1 MIDALQLGQLV
12 IGVGVGLTYAVV
24 AIGFTLIYRVLS
36 AVNFA
41 HGEVYTFG
49 AFATLIGAATLG
61 LSHWLIAPLVVAVGA
76 AAGWLI
82 ERLAFRPFR
91 RSNDEAYLK
100 SRAVREATLLSSMA
114 LGIVSREALDQV
126 FHGQWM
132 AIPQAWML
140 NTPVMIGPLLIIPQN
155 VVVVS
160 VGLVA
165 MIGFH
170 LFMTRTRLGTAMR
183 ATAQNIRGA
192 TLVGINPRHC
202 VSISWGLGAVM
213 AGIAGVMI
221 AFTYNISVDMG
232 AASGLKG
239 FTAAILGG
247 FGNLPASMA
256 GGVVL
261 GVVENGAAEI
271 FSHEY
276 KDVVAFVVI
285 VLILLFKPAGLFA
298 RSGGA
303 RRI

>member
-1 MIDALQLGQLV
+1 MAFSLIFATSNT
-12 IGVGVGLTYAVV
+12 INF
-24 AIGFTLIYRVLS
+24 AIGEFAMLTAYLCYTALS
-36 AVNFA
+36 KLPVGF
-41 HGEVYTFG
+41 
-49 AFATLIGAATLG
+49 
-61 LSHWLIAPLVVAVGA
+61 VGA
-76 AAGWLI
+76 ALVSMVAIAALAMLI
-82 ERLAFRPFR
+82 ERIAFRRLYDLDPI
-91 RSNDEAYLK
+91 LILIG
-100 SRAVREATLLSSMA
+100 TIGLSS
-114 LGIVSREALDQV
+114 IVKSLV
-126 FHGQWM
+126 L
-132 AIPQAWML
+132 IAWGPYSMSFPRYFPVE
-140 NTPVMIGPLLIIPQN
+140 PVMIGPLLIIPQN

-285 VLILLFKPAGLFA
+285 VLILLFKPRGLFA

>member
-1 MIDALQLGQLV
+1 MELDYGLLANQIVWGV
-12 IGVGVGLTYAVV
+12 MVGVSYTLLAMAFSLIFATSNTINF
-24 AIGFTLIYRVLS
+24 AIGEFAMLTAYLCYTALS
-36 AVNFA
+36 KLPVGF
-41 HGEVYTFG
+41 
-49 AFATLIGAATLG
+49 
-61 LSHWLIAPLVVAVGA
+61 VGA
-76 AAGWLI
+76 ALVSMVAIAALAMLI
-82 ERLAFRPFR
+82 ERIAFRRLYDLDPI
-91 RSNDEAYLK
+91 LILIG
-100 SRAVREATLLSSMA
+100 TIGLSS
-114 LGIVSREALDQV
+114 IVKSLV
-126 FHGQWM
+126 L
-132 AIPQAWML
+132 IAWGPYSMSFPRYFPVE
-140 NTPVMIGPLLIIPQN
+140 PVMIGPLLIIPQN

>member
-1 MIDALQLGQLV
+1 MELDLGLIANQV
-12 IGVGVGLTYAVV
+12 VWGVMVGISYTLLAMAFSLIFATSNTINF
-24 AIGFTLIYRVLS
+24 AIGEFAMLTAYLCFTALS
-36 AVNFA
+36 NLPVGF
-41 HGEVYTFG
+41 
-49 AFATLIGAATLG
+49 
-61 LSHWLIAPLVVAVGA
+61 VGA
-76 AAGWLI
+76 ALLSMVGIAAFGMLV
-82 ERLAFRPFR
+82 ERIAFRRLYDLDPI
-91 RSNDEAYLK
+91 LILIG
-100 SRAVREATLLSSMA
+100 TIGLSSIIKN
-114 LGIVSREALDQV
+114 LVLI
-126 FHGQWM
+126 
-132 AIPQAWML
+132 AWGPYAMSFPRYFPVE
-140 NTPVMIGPLLIIPQN
+140 PVMIGPLLIIPQN

-160 VGLVA
+160 VGIAA
-165 MIGFH
+165 MAAFH

-192 TLVGINPRHC
+192 TLVGINPRFC
-202 VSISWGLGAVM
+202 VNLSWGLGAVM

-232 AASGLKG
+232 SASGLKG

-261 GVVENGAAEI
+261 GVVENASAEV

-276 KDVVAFVVI
+276 KDVVAFAVI
-285 VLILLFKPAGLFA
+285 VLILLFKPSGLFA

>member
-1 MIDALQLGQLV
+1 MELD
-12 IGVGVGLTYAVV
+12 VGLLANQIVWGVMVGISYTLLAMAFSLIFATSNTINF
-24 AIGFTLIYRVLS
+24 AIGEFAMLTAYLCYTALS
-36 AVNFA
+36 KLPVGF
-41 HGEVYTFG
+41 
-49 AFATLIGAATLG
+49 
-61 LSHWLIAPLVVAVGA
+61 VGA
-76 AAGWLI
+76 ALVSMVAIAALAMLI
-82 ERLAFRPFR
+82 ERIAFRRLYDLDPI
-91 RSNDEAYLK
+91 LILIG
-100 SRAVREATLLSSMA
+100 TIGLSS
-114 LGIVSREALDQV
+114 IVKSLV
-126 FHGQWM
+126 L
-132 AIPQAWML
+132 IAWGPYSMSFPRYFPVE
-140 NTPVMIGPLLIIPQN
+140 PVMIGPLLIIPQN

-202 VSISWGLGAVM
+202 ESVSWGLGAVM

>member
-1 MIDALQLGQLV
+1 MELDYGLLANLIVWGV
-12 IGVGVGLTYAVV
+12 MVGVSYTLLAMAFSLIFATSNTINF
-24 AIGFTLIYRVLS
+24 AIGEFAMLTAYLCYTALS
-36 AVNFA
+36 KLPVGF
-41 HGEVYTFG
+41 
-49 AFATLIGAATLG
+49 
-61 LSHWLIAPLVVAVGA
+61 VGA
-76 AAGWLI
+76 ALVSMVAIAALAMLI
-82 ERLAFRPFR
+82 ERIAFRRLYDLDPI
-91 RSNDEAYLK
+91 LILIG
-100 SRAVREATLLSSMA
+100 TIGLSS
-114 LGIVSREALDQV
+114 IVKSLV
-126 FHGQWM
+126 L
-132 AIPQAWML
+132 IAWGPYSMSFPRYFPVE
-140 NTPVMIGPLLIIPQN
+140 PVMIGPLLIIPQN

-170 LFMTRTRLGTAMR
+170 LFMARTRLGTAMR

-247 FGNLPASMA
+247 FGSLPASMA

-285 VLILLFKPAGLFA
+285 VLILLFKPGGLFA

>member
-1 MIDALQLGQLV
+1 MEFDFGFLANQIV
-12 IGVGVGLTYAVV
+12 WGVMVGISYTLLAMAFSLIFATSNTINF
-24 AIGFTLIYRVLS
+24 AIGEFAMLTAYLCYTALS
-36 AVNFA
+36 KLPVGF
-41 HGEVYTFG
+41 
-49 AFATLIGAATLG
+49 
-61 LSHWLIAPLVVAVGA
+61 VGA
-76 AAGWLI
+76 ALVSMVAIAVLAMLI
-82 ERLAFRPFR
+82 ERIAFRRLYDLDPI
-91 RSNDEAYLK
+91 LILIG
-100 SRAVREATLLSSMA
+100 TIGLSS
-114 LGIVSREALDQV
+114 IVKSLV
-126 FHGQWM
+126 L
-132 AIPQAWML
+132 IAWGPYSMSFPRYF
-140 NTPVMIGPLLIIPQN
+140 PVEPMMIGPLLIIPQN

-165 MIGFH
+165 MVAFH

-261 GVVENGAAEI
+261 GIVENGAAEV

-285 VLILLFKPAGLFA
+285 VMILLFRPSGLFA

>member
-1 MIDALQLGQLV
+1 MELDYGLLANQIV
-12 IGVGVGLTYAVV
+12 WGVMVGISYTLLAMAFSLIFATSNTINF
-24 AIGFTLIYRVLS
+24 AIGEFAMLTAYLCYTALS
-36 AVNFA
+36 KLPVGF
-41 HGEVYTFG
+41 
-49 AFATLIGAATLG
+49 
-61 LSHWLIAPLVVAVGA
+61 VGA
-76 AAGWLI
+76 ALVSMVAIAALAMLI
-82 ERLAFRPFR
+82 ERIAFRRLYDLDPI
-91 RSNDEAYLK
+91 LILIG
-100 SRAVREATLLSSMA
+100 TIGLSS
-114 LGIVSREALDQV
+114 IVKSLV
-126 FHGQWM
+126 L
-132 AIPQAWML
+132 IAWGPYSMSFPRYFPVE
-140 NTPVMIGPLLIIPQN
+140 PVMIGPLLIIPQN

>member
-1 MIDALQLGQLV
+1 MELDYGLLANQIVWGV
-12 IGVGVGLTYAVV
+12 MVGVSYTLLAMAFSLIFATSNTINF
-24 AIGFTLIYRVLS
+24 AIGEFAMLTAYLCYTALS
-36 AVNFA
+36 KLPVGF
-41 HGEVYTFG
+41 
-49 AFATLIGAATLG
+49 
-61 LSHWLIAPLVVAVGA
+61 VGA
-76 AAGWLI
+76 ALVSMVAIAALAMLI
-82 ERLAFRPFR
+82 ERIAFRRLYDLDPI
-91 RSNDEAYLK
+91 LILIG
-100 SRAVREATLLSSMA
+100 TIGLSS
-114 LGIVSREALDQV
+114 IVKSLV
-126 FHGQWM
+126 L
-132 AIPQAWML
+132 IAWGPYSMSFPRYFPVE
-140 NTPVMIGPLLIIPQN
+140 PVMIGPLLIIPQN

-192 TLVGINPRHC
+192 TLVGINPRRC

>member
-1 MIDALQLGQLV
+1 MELDYGLLANLIV
-12 IGVGVGLTYAVV
+12 WGVMVGISYTLLAMAFSLIFATSNTINF
-24 AIGFTLIYRVLS
+24 AIGEFAMLTAYLCYTALS
-36 AVNFA
+36 KLPVGF
-41 HGEVYTFG
+41 
-49 AFATLIGAATLG
+49 
-61 LSHWLIAPLVVAVGA
+61 VGA
-76 AAGWLI
+76 ALVSMVAIAALAMLI
-82 ERLAFRPFR
+82 ERIAFRRLYDLDPI
-91 RSNDEAYLK
+91 LILIG
-100 SRAVREATLLSSMA
+100 TIGLSS
-114 LGIVSREALDQV
+114 IVKSLV
-126 FHGQWM
+126 L
-132 AIPQAWML
+132 IAWGPYSMSFPRYFPVE
-140 NTPVMIGPLLIIPQN
+140 PVMIGPLLIIPQN

-183 ATAQNIRGA
+183 ATAQSIRGA

>member
-1 MIDALQLGQLV
+1 MELDYGLLANQIVWGV
-12 IGVGVGLTYAVV
+12 MVGVSYTLLAMAFSLIFATSNTINF
-24 AIGFTLIYRVLS
+24 AIGEFAMLTAYLCYTALS
-36 AVNFA
+36 KLPVGF
-41 HGEVYTFG
+41 
-49 AFATLIGAATLG
+49 
-61 LSHWLIAPLVVAVGA
+61 VGA
-76 AAGWLI
+76 ALVSMVAIAALAMLI
-82 ERLAFRPFR
+82 ERIAFRRLYDLDPI
-91 RSNDEAYLK
+91 LILIG
-100 SRAVREATLLSSMA
+100 TIGLSS
-114 LGIVSREALDQV
+114 IVKSLV
-126 FHGQWM
+126 L
-132 AIPQAWML
+132 IAWGPYSMSFPRYFPVE
-140 NTPVMIGPLLIIPQN
+140 PVMIGPLLIIPQN

-285 VLILLFKPAGLFA
+285 VLILLFMPAGLFA